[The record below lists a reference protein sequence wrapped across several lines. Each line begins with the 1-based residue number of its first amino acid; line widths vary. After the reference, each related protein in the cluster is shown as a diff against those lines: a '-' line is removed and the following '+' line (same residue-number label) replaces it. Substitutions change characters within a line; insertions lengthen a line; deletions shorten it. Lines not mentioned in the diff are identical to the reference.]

1 MELSAS
7 PDQLL
12 AQARQYGY
20 TEGNQVWLRP
30 VLDYPA
36 RPVGQV
42 KESAEASLRYFAQR
56 FARYQAKVEELLR
69 DMEAS
74 DNKGSFLMKALHL
87 KEQAGTYD
95 ALGDFAGLHQQL
107 SAAEEAIQA
116 TVRHNRSKN
125 LATKHSLIEQAEA
138 LHDTLDWQ
146 EGSSQLKEL
155 RQAWIKT
162 GPVEKELT
170 DKLEMRFQTA
180 ADAFYARKK
189 EYLAVKKAM
198 TNRTLDQYKDLIK
211 RSEAI
216 QNSTE
221 FEETSRKLKA
231 LQQSWRDIGGN
242 LPRKQATDLWAS
254 FRAAHNHFFE
264 RLKTHI
270 ETQRQQLAGGST
282 TGGNN
287 GNGEENL
294 RRKRALVA
302 EAQALLERP
311 MPEAVARAKE
321 LQAAWKQVGP
331 VRGEESDQVWEQFIM
346 ACDRVFETSALD
358 YYMRKRQ
365 AGAEPGAP
373 ATAPAE
379 EAALRVQALREFIR
393 LDQQER
399 QVLADNLDK
408 LSPTPAN
415 DTFRTLLQSKIRAFD
430 RKIRTKKDLIN
441 MYLEGASHQSAPRS
455 DR

>member
-1 MELSAS
+1 MKLPAS

-20 TEGNQVWLRP
+20 TEGDQVWLRP

-42 KESAEASLRYFAQR
+42 KDSAEASLRYFAQR
-56 FARYQAKVEELLR
+56 FDRYQAKVEELLR
-69 DMEAS
+69 SIEES

-87 KEQAGTYD
+87 KEQAGSYD
-95 ALGDFAGLHQQL
+95 ALGDFAGLYQQL
-107 SAAEEAIQA
+107 NAAEEAIQA
-116 TVRHNRSKN
+116 TVRQNRAKN
-125 LATKHSLIEQAEA
+125 LATKNSLIEQAEA
-138 LHDTLDWQ
+138 LRDTLDWQ
-146 EGSSQLKEL
+146 EGSNQLKEL

-170 DKLEMRFQTA
+170 DELEKRFQTA

-189 EYLAVKKAM
+189 DYLAVKKAM
-198 TNRTLDQYKDLIK
+198 NNRTLEQYKDLIR
-211 RSEAI
+211 RSEAL

-221 FEETSRKLKA
+221 FEDTSRKLKV
-231 LQQSWRDIGGN
+231 LQQAWKEIDGS
-242 LPRKQATDLWAS
+242 LPRKQATDLWTS

-270 ETQRQQLAGGST
+270 ESQRQQPASPGVAGGTNSS
-282 TGGNN
+282 
-287 GNGEENL
+287 GEENL

-302 EAQALLERP
+302 EAQELLKRP

-365 AGAEPGAP
+365 AADPAAP
-373 ATAPAE
+373 APTPAA

-408 LSPTPAN
+408 LSPSPAN

-430 RKIRTKKDLIN
+430 RKIRTKNDLIV
-441 MYLEGASHQSAPRS
+441 MYQAAAGR
-455 DR
+455 

>member
-1 MELSAS
+1 MELPAS
-7 PDQLL
+7 TPDQLL

-20 TEGNQVWLRP
+20 AEGNQVWLRP
-30 VLDYPA
+30 VLNYPA

-42 KESAEASLRYFAQR
+42 KDSPEASLRYFAER

-69 DMEAS
+69 SIDES

-87 KEQAGTYD
+87 KEQAGSYD

-107 SAAEEAIQA
+107 SAAEEAILA
-116 TVRHNRSKN
+116 TVRYNRAKN
-125 LATKHSLIEQAEA
+125 LATKHSIIEQAEA
-138 LHDTLDWQ
+138 LRDTLDWQ
-146 EGSSQLKEL
+146 QGSDQLKEL

-170 DKLEMRFQTA
+170 DELEKRFQTA
-180 ADAFYARKK
+180 ADEFYARKK
-189 EYLAVKKAM
+189 DYLAVKKAM
-198 TNRTLDQYKDLIK
+198 NNRTLDQYKDLIR
-211 RSEAI
+211 RSEAL
-216 QNSTE
+216 QNSTD

-231 LQQSWRDIGGN
+231 LQQSWKEIDGN
-242 LPRKQATDLWAS
+242 LPRKQAVDLWAS

-270 ETQRQQLAGGST
+270 ESQRQQPGGNSV

-287 GNGEENL
+287 SSGEENL

-302 EAQALLERP
+302 EAQALLKRP
-311 MPEAVARAKE
+311 MPEAVTRAKE

-346 ACDRVFETSALD
+346 ACDKVFEMSALD

-365 AGAEPGAP
+365 ADPATPAP
-373 ATAPAE
+373 APAA
-379 EAALRVQALREFIR
+379 EAALRVQALREFLR
-393 LDQQER
+393 LDEQER

-408 LSPTPAN
+408 LSPSAAN
-415 DTFRTLLQSKIRAFD
+415 DAFRTLLQSKIRAFD
-430 RKIRTKKDLIN
+430 RKIRTKNDLIA
-441 MYLEGASHQSAPRS
+441 MYQAAAVR
-455 DR
+455 